1 MLDDLF
7 ETIDLPLSIEEFH
20 ALPRNPAYKY
30 EYFGGRAVLSPRPKS
45 YHDTLDLQPHPLS
58 GAIDA
63 WHEPVSI
70 RLLRDDDWE
79 GLPRLFSAAFWSI
92 LPFSLL
98 DDPRRL
104 EAARRCLQKTR
115 NGDNGALIH
124 AACSVAVTSEDDQP
138 IGASLVTLVAET
150 HDDELDRQAVD
161 GVQPH
166 LTWIF
171 VAPMRAR
178 HGIGSAFLD
187 RSVNELISLGHR
199 TLASTFLLGNES
211 SLLWHWSNGFRLL
224 SYLAS
229 PRRYRRRSAELG

>member
-7 ETIDLPLSIEEFH
+7 ETIDLSISIEQFH

-30 EYFGGRAVLSPRPKS
+30 EYFGGQAVLSPRPKS
-45 YHDTLDLQPHPLS
+45 YHATLDLQPRSPT
-58 GAIDA
+58 APIDA

-70 RLLRDDDWE
+70 RPLRVDDWDA
-79 GLPRLFSAAFWSI
+79 LPRLFSAAFWAV
-92 LPFSLL
+92 LPFSLV

-115 NGDNGALIH
+115 NSDDGALIH
-124 AACSVAVTSEDDQP
+124 QACSVAVTSENDQP
-138 IGASLVTLVAET
+138 VGASLVTLLAET

-171 VAPMRAR
+171 VAPMLTR
-178 HGIGSAFLD
+178 HGIGSALLD

-199 TLASTFLLGNES
+199 TLASTFMLGNES
-211 SLLWHWSNGFRLL
+211 SMLWHWSNGFRLL
-224 SYLAS
+224 SHLAS
-229 PRRYRRRSAELG
+229 PRRFRRRSAGLN